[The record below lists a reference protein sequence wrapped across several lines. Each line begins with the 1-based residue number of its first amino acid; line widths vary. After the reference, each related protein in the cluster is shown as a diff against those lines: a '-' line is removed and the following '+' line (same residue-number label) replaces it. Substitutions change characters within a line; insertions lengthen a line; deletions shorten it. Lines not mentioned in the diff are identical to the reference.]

1 MNLMGQLKSVDESTL
16 AKSDRVEPLFNNQA
30 ELDEF
35 RARHSQH
42 TVPQADITTYSGP
55 CYLGID
61 AGSTTIKAVVLSEDM
76 KILYSHYQN
85 NEGSPL
91 AAAKKIVAE
100 VYRRLPERPASRATA
115 NRCSKKRCTSTWAKS
130 KPLPTI
136 RQRPTSA
143 RTSTS
148 SSISAART

>member
-1 MNLMGQLKSVDESTL
+1 
-16 AKSDRVEPLFNNQA
+16 
-30 ELDEF
+30 
-35 RARHSQH
+35 
-42 TVPQADITTYSGP
+42 
-55 CYLGID
+55 
-61 AGSTTIKAVVLSEDM
+61 M

-91 AAAKKIVAE
+91 TAAKNIVAE
-100 VYRRLPERPASRATA
+100 VYRRLPEKAFIAKAGITGYGEACSR
-115 NRCSKKRCTSTWAKS
+115 KRCTSTWAKS

-148 SSISAART
+148 SLISAART

>member
-1 MNLMGQLKSVDESTL
+1 
-16 AKSDRVEPLFNNQA
+16 
-30 ELDEF
+30 
-35 RARHSQH
+35 
-42 TVPQADITTYSGP
+42 
-55 CYLGID
+55 
-61 AGSTTIKAVVLSEDM
+61 M

-100 VYRRLPERPASRATA
+100 VYRRLPEKAFIAKAGITGYGESLLKEALHLDL
-115 NRCSKKRCTSTWAKS
+115 AKS